1 MCIGSCI
8 GSMMG
13 SCCCFR
19 AGDICKT
26 DSRNSRLPYIF
37 TFVLFAIVAAI
48 FNLVGDDQI
57 TNLPFYNATDCAESC
72 ARNAAIYRIG
82 LCLVIF
88 FSVHFVILCIPG
100 TGCFH
105 TFVYLIKFVALSA
118 LLIWSFWWENSPI
131 DKFGD
136 CARWFSFLFL
146 LIQGLMLINWGWD
159 THDAMMARMMGE
171 DGEDAEPI
179 LKYSYI
185 GICVALT
192 LASFIALGFFFSAYT
207 GTGNGCSAPKTIL
220 SLTIIFSV
228 FEIVASYFIVYGN
241 GFVASILMV
250 YITYLNFQALATYG
264 NTECENPN
272 WSENAPMYTGFCLLI
287 ATLSYVGYETRLL
300 NEEEKQEIANE
311 DIDIEAGN
319 KTAGEAHNNP
329 TMRKLNRYFHL
340 TMTMGSFYL
349 TMVMTNWG
357 DDGTSD
363 TRWYGEPA
371 NTWLIALAEWFIM
384 LIYVWVLF
392 APKILQDREFSYTQY

>member
-19 AGDICKT
+19 AGDVCKT
-26 DSRNSRLPYIF
+26 DSRNARLPYIF
-37 TFVLFAIVAAI
+37 TFVLFAIIAAI

-57 TNLPFYNATDCAESC
+57 IKLPFYSATDCEESC

-105 TFVYLIKFVALSA
+105 TFVFLIKFVILSA
-118 LLIWSFWWENSPI
+118 LFIWSFWWENSPI
-131 DKFGD
+131 DKFAD
-136 CARWFSFLFL
+136 CARWFSLLFL

-171 DGEDAEPI
+171 DGKDAEPN
-179 LKYSYI
+179 LKYCYI

-192 LASFIALGFFFSAYT
+192 LASFVMIGFFFAAYT
-207 GTGNGCSAPKTIL
+207 GTGNECSAPKTIL

-228 FEIVASYFIVYGN
+228 FEIVASYFIEYGN
-241 GFVASILMV
+241 GFVASVLMV
-250 YITYLNFQALATYG
+250 YITYLNFQALATY
-264 NTECENPN
+264 NKTECENTS
-272 WSENAPMYTGFCLLI
+272 WSNDAPMYTGFCVLI

-300 NEEEKQEIANE
+300 NEEEQQEIANE
-311 DIDIEAGN
+311 DIDIQAGN
-319 KTAGEAHNNP
+319 KTAGDAHNNP
-329 TMRKLNRYFHL
+329 TMRKMNRCFHL
-340 TMTMGSFYL
+340 TMTMGSFYV
-349 TMVMTNWG
+349 TMIMTNWG

-371 NTWLIALAEWFIM
+371 NTWLIALAEWFVM

-392 APKILQDREFSYTQY
+392 APKILQDRQFAYAQY